1 MSKVVSLCLDISET
15 ETEIQDGWPRYSL
28 APSLSS
34 AKLPMLYGLP
44 FAVKIGEL
52 AISIGWL
59 QNDLVP
65 VAYTGVCCPGTPTF
79 IALYS
84 RARRVL
90 SQSRQGNRFL
100 RNRVA
105 LSAGI

>member
-15 ETEIQDGWPRYSL
+15 ETEIQDGRPRYSL
-28 APSLSS
+28 APSPSS

-65 VAYTGVCCPGTPTF
+65 VAYTRRLLSGNADVHR
-79 IALYS
+79 ALYS
-84 RARRVL
+84 RARRAIAIPPRKPF
-90 SQSRQGNRFL
+90 STKSSC
-100 RNRVA
+100 A
-105 LSAGI
+105 